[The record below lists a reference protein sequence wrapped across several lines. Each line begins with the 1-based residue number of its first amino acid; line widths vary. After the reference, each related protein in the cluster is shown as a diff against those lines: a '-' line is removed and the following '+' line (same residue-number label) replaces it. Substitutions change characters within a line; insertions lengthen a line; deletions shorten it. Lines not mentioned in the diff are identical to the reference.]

1 MNKCYIIIFALK
13 APILNKKKLIE
24 GIQSSQNWAKINE
37 STFVIT
43 ASLSAEEIRNQ
54 LLNLIYEGDKIYVS
68 LLGDAA
74 AWYGLDE
81 QVSDWLR
88 TNQR

>member
-1 MNKCYIIIFALK
+1 MNKCYIIIFDLK
-13 APILNKKKLIE
+13 SPILNKKKLIS

-43 ASLSAEEIRNQ
+43 ASLTAEEIRNQ

-68 LLGDAA
+68 LLGNLA

-81 QVSDWLR
+81 QVSNWLR
-88 TNQR
+88 GNQR

>member
-1 MNKCYIIIFALK
+1 MNKCYIIIFDLK
-13 APILNKKKLIE
+13 SPILNKKKLIA

-43 ASLSAEEIRNQ
+43 ASLTAEEIRNQ

-68 LLGDAA
+68 LLGNFA

-81 QVSDWLR
+81 QVSNWLR